1 MQEKTQLTTEERR
14 LQRIAQL
21 KAKLQ
26 KEEARLS
33 QDKRKERN
41 GQLVAFGVLV
51 EELFKAGDEAARQKW
66 IDGAKKHLKDR
77 NLERVLAGFQRLGGA
92 VSSSWPQQ

>member
-1 MQEKTQLTTEERR
+1 MVKQPSMTTEERR
-14 LQRIAQL
+14 RKKIAEL
-21 KAKLQ
+21 KARLQ

-33 QDKRKERN
+33 QDKRKERT

-66 IDGAKKHLKDR
+66 IDGAKKHLADR
-77 NLERVLAGFQRLGGA
+77 NLTRVISGFSRLHGECDA
-92 VSSSWPQQ
+92 